1 MEEPETSA
9 VDFPLPSSMHV
20 GPRGTGPAW
29 RQHGATVEDL
39 NSEEPAY
46 RDTVHQS
53 RRFSFRSD
61 TSRLVSFFLLLC

>member
-9 VDFPLPSSMHV
+9 VDFPLPLSMHV

-29 RQHGATVEDL
+29 RRHGATAEDL
-39 NSEEPAY
+39 SEEPAY

-53 RRFSFRSD
+53 RRYFLSVP